1 MRCRS
6 IAESLLQDPP
16 AEGLPASADDLKTIA
31 VAATAFNE
39 VIANV
44 KAIERSRTAKKL
56 NNKGQP
62 LKQYQVGDRVAFYMP
77 PNDKEAARMGKK
89 PKHMLQYKGPAEI
102 TEALSNNNTAFKL
115 KCGNRTYRRNI
126 MHISPYNS
134 DKEVAP
140 QLQLHIDTTV
150 SVGTYVAVIDTTGD
164 TRYHLAQVIDI
175 GEDQTLVHYHA
186 TRGKK
191 LRGATW
197 RPIYKHPNTNRYV
210 MEEPETINRADTRF
224 TGTFPTRPTEDSL
237 IILANVGMTGTMKI
251 DARSRN
257 ILKKMN
263 KYRHHIIQQTW
274 NP

>member
-1 MRCRS
+1 MPRRQRS
-6 IAESLLQDPP
+6 TLTSRNSWPP
-16 AEGLPASADDLKTIA
+16 TPLGQANLIILIRVYTKTLASWPT
-31 VAATAFNE
+31 TE
-39 VIANV
+39 T
-44 KAIERSRTAKKL
+44 ERT
-56 NNKGQP
+56 G
-62 LKQYQVGDRVAFYMP
+62 
-77 PNDKEAARMGKK
+77 
-89 PKHMLQYKGPAEI
+89 EI
-102 TEALSNNNTAFKL
+102 S
-115 KCGNRTYRRNI
+115 C
-126 MHISPYNS
+126 ISPYHS
-134 DKEVAP
+134 DREVAP